1 MRDTVLDARLAS
13 AAGLVRQGACFAD
26 IGTDHARL
34 PLFLLSSGRVV
45 RAYAADVAR
54 GPLSRAKEA
63 IEQAG
68 ESRCET
74 VLCDGAAALAG
85 RGITDYAICGMGGEL
100 IARIISDAPQL
111 RDASVRLILQP
122 MTRAAHLRRYLAE
135 NGFRILR
142 EVYSIAASR
151 PYVCLLA
158 EFCGGYRQISRMEAE
173 IGTPEDPGDQAFRAY
188 ARQRL
193 RALEREAAGARQSG
207 RDGEQA
213 GQAARAIAALL
224 ENDQYKER

>member
-1 MRDTVLDARLAS
+1 MRDTVVDARLAS

-34 PLFLLSSGRVV
+34 PLFLLSEGRIAW
-45 RAYAADVAR
+45 AYATDVAE
-54 GPLSRAKEA
+54 GPLSRAREA
-63 IEQAG
+63 IEHAG

-100 IARIISDAPQL
+100 IARIISAAPHL

-135 NGFRILR
+135 NGFCILR

-151 PYVCLLA
+151 PYVCLLV
-158 EFCGGYRQISRMEAE
+158 EFRGGYRAISRTEAE
-173 IGTPEDPGDQAFRAY
+173 IGTPEDPRDAAFRAY
-188 ARQRL
+188 AQQRV
-193 RALEREAAGARQSG
+193 RALKKEASGAGKGGQGNA
-207 RDGEQA
+207 EA
-213 GQAARAIAALL
+213 EQAAREIQALL
-224 ENDQYKER
+224 ESEQI